1 MNPNNDRHIQLSIQ
15 CRNLKKM
22 DTFSQSDP
30 YVVVFVKDSD
40 NRTYEKIGKT

>member
-1 MNPNNDRHIQLSIQ
+1 MNSNNDRHIQLSIQ

-30 YVVVFVKDSD
+30 YVVVFVKD
-40 NRTYEKIGKT
+40 NNNGAYEKIGKT